1 MQLSEFSV
9 VTGRLKAD
17 MQHHKDMAT
26 FYLRLFNQNTP
37 KAGDE
42 VDIDTTTPLQDFY
55 QFMTQYHKAEE
66 WRFFSMWETY
76 EATANAVLLKTNG

>member
-37 KAGDE
+37 KAGGR
-42 VDIDTTTPLQDFY
+42 VDVDHTTHLQEFY
-55 QFMTQYHKAEE
+55 QQMTQFHKWMECKFLASLAD
-66 WRFFSMWETY
+66 F
-76 EATANAVLLKTNG
+76 EAVANAVLLDTAG